1 MRSESNLSSRRDNQQ
16 NNNNKLEGPS
26 DSNYARIKD
35 QDKTRTKHIRSRIQS
50 LERKVKLQEL
60 TDVQDYFRSLSEDS
74 TRLSTPDR
82 ASPALLLLNRNLY
95 KWGTTKWLWCV
106 DFHHEVVF
114 IGVNLTSTDLERLVW
129 HQVEDGRPSRVVGR
143 VERPSSTFST
153 DSAFSSLCTCV
164 ATKARAKLPQ
174 TLAGQP
180 RSWTD
185 RPAPRP
191 T

>member
-35 QDKTRTKHIRSRIQS
+35 QDKIRTKHIRSRIQS

-82 ASPALLLLNRNLY
+82 ASPALLLLNQNLY
-95 KWGTTKWLWCV
+95 KWGTTK
-106 DFHHEVVF
+106 
-114 IGVNLTSTDLERLVW
+114 
-129 HQVEDGRPSRVVGR
+129 
-143 VERPSSTFST
+143 
-153 DSAFSSLCTCV
+153 
-164 ATKARAKLPQ
+164 
-174 TLAGQP
+174 
-180 RSWTD
+180 
-185 RPAPRP
+185 
-191 T
+191 